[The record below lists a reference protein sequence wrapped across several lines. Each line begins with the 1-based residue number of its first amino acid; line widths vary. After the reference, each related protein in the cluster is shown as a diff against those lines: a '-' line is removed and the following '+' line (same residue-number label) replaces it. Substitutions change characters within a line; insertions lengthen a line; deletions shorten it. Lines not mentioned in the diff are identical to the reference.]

1 MKRYILNQS
10 PKGLGATGYGGLKPF
25 VDHLKYRLH
34 LHRIVK
40 GFGQKLWGYK
50 LGALVLVLLC
60 RPQLGAKSIVGLRE
74 KLLARF
80 ICRLFYI
87 RWESKAARSHQKHRA
102 SVDVLYDLFGK
113 LDSKQIRK
121 AIRDFQR
128 LVDLRP
134 HGQSSQ
140 LPFSFSDPKTNFTPG
155 GENCR
160 KYRWS
165 ETGRWNTG
173 SNLEDAHQGAETHLD
188 HGRR

>member
-1 MKRYILNQS
+1 MKRRIFTLVACLMVISIAILAFDAKVIEAQIIED
-10 PKGLGATGYGGLKPF
+10 GLLIYYSYDADT
-25 VDHLKYRLH
+25 
-34 LHRIVK
+34 VK
-40 GFGQKLWGYK
+40 G
-50 LGALVLVLLC
+50 
-60 RPQLGAKSIVGLRE
+60 
-74 KLLARF
+74 
-80 ICRLFYI
+80 
-87 RWESKAARSHQKHRA
+87 
-102 SVDVLYDLFGK
+102 
-113 LDSKQIRK
+113 
-121 AIRDFQR
+121 RDFQR

-173 SNLEDAHQGAETHLD
+173 SNLDDAHQGAETHLD

>member
-1 MKRYILNQS
+1 MIEQNFDEALPPDWVKANIRDVDNELVILRQVIPWQS
-10 PKGLGATGYGGLKPF
+10 
-25 VDHLKYRLH
+25 
-34 LHRIVK
+34 
-40 GFGQKLWGYK
+40 
-50 LGALVLVLLC
+50 
-60 RPQLGAKSIVGLRE
+60 
-74 KLLARF
+74 
-80 ICRLFYI
+80 
-87 RWESKAARSHQKHRA
+87 
-102 SVDVLYDLFGK
+102 
-113 LDSKQIRK
+113 
-121 AIRDFQR
+121 RDFQR
-128 LVDLRP
+128 LVDLRS